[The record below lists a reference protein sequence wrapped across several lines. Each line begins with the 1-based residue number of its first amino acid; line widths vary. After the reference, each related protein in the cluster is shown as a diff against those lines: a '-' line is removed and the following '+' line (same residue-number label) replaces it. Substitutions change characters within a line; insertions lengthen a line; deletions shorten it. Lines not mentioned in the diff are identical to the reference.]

1 MTYCPPPCQGNTFE
15 IDTSAYNFKSS
26 GGAQG
31 SESPPA
37 LHYHY
42 DLARRDHII
51 EWQQFHNFLLQRM
64 TPKTAEDRLR
74 YAKQYAS
81 VLTTTSYG
89 IPKDLLQLS
98 PNKRIHVMKALSCL
112 AKYTG
117 MQDHWLAIRKRYG
130 LQWSTGTERSTHLL
144 AFLTILAHWIQCCI
158 GSMKR

>member
-1 MTYCPPPCQGNTFE
+1 MNARSLKYIGGLKMTYCPPPCQGNTFE
-15 IDTSAYNFKSS
+15 IDTSAYNFKSR

-37 LHYHY
+37 LHYQY

-51 EWQQFHNFLLQRM
+51 DWQQFHNFLLQRM

-117 MQDHWLAIRKRYG
+117 MQDHWLAQACDNRVYARPI
-130 LQWSTGTERSTHLL
+130 
-144 AFLTILAHWIQCCI
+144 
-158 GSMKR
+158 